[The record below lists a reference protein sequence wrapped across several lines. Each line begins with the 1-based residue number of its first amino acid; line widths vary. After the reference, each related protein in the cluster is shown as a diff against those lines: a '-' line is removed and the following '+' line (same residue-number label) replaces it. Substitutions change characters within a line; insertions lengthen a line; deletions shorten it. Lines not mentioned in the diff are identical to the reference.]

1 MPSLLAPRIKQYN
14 HLARGFARHIL
25 LPIWS
30 HRRSIIVVLLLY
42 LAAELRQYLKYL
54 RKWRILASHCTPLGR
69 LGRFDADAWVLF
81 IRGQFSGVCASSK
94 YITCL
99 SHLTRCALTQS
110 HHTVILSLF
119 RAH

>member
-1 MPSLLAPRIKQYN
+1 MPSLLAPRITQYN
-14 HLARGFARHIL
+14 LLARGFARHIL
-25 LPIWS
+25 LPMWS